1 MYEVDINNNHDT
13 GSTEI
18 LWMEA
23 SVQSQ
28 KLLIGTF
35 YCPPN
40 DKHFIKL
47 LEPSLHKISHR
58 AIVILLGDFN
68 IGVADNKPLSSAA
81 ILLRSVMSSHN
92 FTNIIKDPTRITCRS
107 CTLIDHIYVTNTSR
121 VSNSGS
127 FDSCISDH
135 NLVFTTY
142 NLKSK
147 RKPPKLITIKDYK
160 NINMD
165 VLRQDLDTS
174 PWDLIDLF
182 DEVDDA
188 LWCWETIFKG
198 TLSQHVKTRKVNI
211 RSDNNPG

>member
-92 FTNIIKDPTRITCRS
+92 FTNIIKDPTHITCRS
-107 CTLIDHIYVTNTSR
+107 CTLIDQIYVTNTSR

-135 NLVFTTY
+135 NLVFTT
-142 NLKSK
+142 
-147 RKPPKLITIKDYK
+147 
-160 NINMD
+160 
-165 VLRQDLDTS
+165 
-174 PWDLIDLF
+174 
-182 DEVDDA
+182 
-188 LWCWETIFKG
+188 
-198 TLSQHVKTRKVNI
+198 
-211 RSDNNPG
+211 